1 MLLFPIDT
9 TLRTAS
15 WLKMLGEINF
25 FSDTEAF
32 FNNAGTARPL
42 VCVGTAIKPMVAAE
56 LHCLWLESPPEWAE
70 HLAIDVFSFSDD
82 YKIFALWDSKPSPLN
97 ELSQKIQT
105 SLCSADSL
113 LLSSPLRLQQLV
125 HGFPAA
131 IRRLPLQRWVI
142 KEQISHSECG
152 RRAVSLPPVR
162 VMPTQSLCT
171 HRDGMLV
178 RVWVS
183 RSPPAHS
190 DAFIKASLLPHFSSL
205 SKARRMKHRRYGAE
219 QLGLNDPTLAKPPAY
234 SFFPQHSETI
244 LSSRKAAECAAFL
257 GHAQAEPARSPR

>member
-1 MLLFPIDT
+1 MTGKPARMGGASGYRFILLQRRLQD
-9 TLRTAS
+9 LRS
-15 WLKMLGEINF
+15 LRL
-25 FSDTEAF
+25 EAF
-32 FNNAGTARPL
+32 AVER
-42 VCVGTAIKPMVAAE
+42 AIAE
-56 LHCLWLESPPEWAE
+56 
-70 HLAIDVFSFSDD
+70 DSD
-82 YKIFALWDSKPSPLN
+82 L
-97 ELSQKIQT
+97 
-105 SLCSADSL
+105 SL
-113 LLSSPLRLQQLV
+113 LGRLAASQQLV

-131 IRRLPLQRWVI
+131 IRRLSLQRWVI

-244 LSSRKAAECAAFL
+244 LSSRKAAKRAASL